1 MKTVSKIA
9 LLALVGLSFT
19 SCNKEKDWKCTC
31 TLNGKENT
39 GTLPGRTK
47 KDAKAE
53 CKDAENNGST
63 TMVIT
68 NCHLDGQD
76 RDW

>member
-1 MKTVSKIA
+1 MKTQKIITF
-9 LLALVGLSFT
+9 LAILIISA